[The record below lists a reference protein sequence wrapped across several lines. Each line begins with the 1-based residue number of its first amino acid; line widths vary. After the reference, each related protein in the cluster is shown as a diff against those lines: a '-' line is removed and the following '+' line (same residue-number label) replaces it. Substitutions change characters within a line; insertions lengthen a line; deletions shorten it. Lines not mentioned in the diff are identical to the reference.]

1 MQLDAGAANGRL
13 TLNANGSFA
22 YEPPAALA
30 AVTRTF
36 CYTVTGGDTANIDFT
51 VENQAR
57 VWFVDAAAAGGGNG
71 TQARP
76 FNALTGAGSF
86 NAVAADGDGDTIY
99 IEGDHT
105 GGLTLRAGQRMIGG
119 GSTATIGT
127 FSGVVPIAGSA
138 FPAVSGSAPVITCS
152 GVTCLVLNGSGA
164 ANTHSLRGFTIGDSG
179 AAGTDIGGTNFG
191 TLTVAEITL
200 TGSGTTLNLATSTLN
215 GTFLGL
221 NANAGSGSLTLS
233 AVGGTWSVQNQVNI
247 TGVLIGAFSIANM
260 PAGGSVTLTGGM
272 NCASGNG
279 SISLTGNS
287 SPINLGNVLLNTTT
301 SMTVSGS
308 TGVTTVTGGSLDAG
322 QYLAGDQF
330 RGRHHAQHADL
341 VRRCAQAKRQCNEL
355 HRFDQHRQ
363 RQHQQFASWQHG
375 GCLDQ

>member
-1 MQLDAGAANGRL
+1 MTVFAAEVSDADLADPPNTMLANFSSTFTTVDTAPSVTSTNPANGATSVNPTSPITVNFSESVNFSSLANAANTSFDLECPGGTPANFTVATASPASTVVLNPDDNAIAGSTCALTVVASGISDVDLIDPPDNMAANFSASFTFGAIANNDSYTVTPHLTLNIPTVGVQGGGTAANDLLGAGAVTGFGFAPACTGTAPGVQLDAGAANGRL

-119 GSTATIGT
+119 GSTVNHRAR
-127 FSGVVPIAGSA
+127 S
-138 FPAVSGSAPVITCS
+138 AVSCPSLAAHSRRSA
-152 GVTCLVLNGSGA
+152 A
-164 ANTHSLRGFTIGDSG
+164 A
-179 AAGTDIGGTNFG
+179 
-191 TLTVAEITL
+191 
-200 TGSGTTLNLATSTLN
+200 
-215 GTFLGL
+215 
-221 NANAGSGSLTLS
+221 
-233 AVGGTWSVQNQVNI
+233 
-247 TGVLIGAFSIANM
+247 
-260 PAGGSVTLTGGM
+260 
-272 NCASGNG
+272 
-279 SISLTGNS
+279 
-287 SPINLGNVLLNTTT
+287 
-301 SMTVSGS
+301 
-308 TGVTTVTGGSLDAG
+308 
-322 QYLAGDQF
+322 
-330 RGRHHAQHADL
+330 
-341 VRRCAQAKRQCNEL
+341 RR
-355 HRFDQHRQ
+355 
-363 RQHQQFASWQHG
+363 
-375 GCLDQ
+375 